1 LLELKTC
8 KKNLQF
14 IDSAE
19 WKSGEV
25 IPLPDYVQ
33 KAIKCADLSRVK
45 FRNWRLLDT
54 VDLTDAEKGMRLL
67 ETKCMIPGGNMV
79 GKPVRFMWWQEVIF
93 YLVLDLKP
101 KYLYISLARRNG
113 KTFLQAC
120 LILLYLVSF
129 LSEKNM
135 SLGSFALAREQA
147 GILFK
152 QLSDMIMLSPDI
164 KDLVRVIPSGKRV
177 IGLRTGADYV
187 AGSAEARSNLGRSIK
202 YLVLDEAGSLQGQ
215 NSEYLDMLRSSQG
228 SFDDATFACISTQ
241 SASDADFFS
250 VALDSATT
258 EQPKDTVAVLF
269 ETPKEFEIDDPEGWI
284 YSNPG
289 LGIFRSLEDM
299 KAQSSSAKRI
309 PAQASGFENL
319 CLNRRTAMVGRWLA
333 AEPYKACSG
342 APDFEVF
349 RNYPTA
355 IALDLS
361 SRVDLTAASIAA
373 RDEDGVV
380 HVFPFVFCPTV
391 GIEERQARDKAPYPQ
406 WCKDGYM
413 IPIGG
418 KTMDYEQICTYLRE
432 KLYDLGIYPQYVVF
446 DRWGITHFKKAA
458 LDVGFLQEAT
468 WVECGQG
475 YRDMS
480 PRCKGFETLILQ
492 EKVRHGAHPLYNM
505 SFSNSLVVMDPTGAI
520 KLDKSKSTQRIDPAI
535 SCVMAAFQ
543 VSEGS
548 IDTPFDVEAFI
559 V

>member
-1 LLELKTC
+1 MA
-8 KKNLQF
+8 KNLQF
-14 IDSAE
+14 IDQTE
-19 WKSGEV
+19 WKPGQE
-25 IPLPDYVQ
+25 IPIPEHVK
-33 KAIKCADLSRVK
+33 KAIRCADLTKVK
-45 FRNWRLLDT
+45 FRNWRPLDN
-54 VDLTDAEKGMRLL
+54 DKLTDAEKGMRLL
-67 ETKCMIPGGNMV
+67 ENKCFIPGGNMV
-79 GKPVRFMWWQEVIF
+79 GKPVLFMWWQEVIM
-93 YLVLDLKP
+93 YLVLDIKP
-101 KYLYISLARRNG
+101 KYIYISLARRNG

-129 LSEKNM
+129 LSEQNM

-147 GILFK
+147 AILHK

-164 KDLVRVIPSGKRV
+164 APLVRVIPSSKRA

-187 AGSAEARSNLGRSIK
+187 AGSAEAKSNLGRSIK

-228 SFDDATFACISTQ
+228 SYDDATFAAISTQ

-250 VALDSATT
+250 IALDSAAAD
-258 EQPKDTVAVLF
+258 QPKDTVAVLF

-289 LGIFRSLEDM
+289 IGVFRSYEDM
-299 KAQSSSAKRI
+299 RAQAESAKRI

-333 AEPYKACSG
+333 PDPYKACSG
-342 APDFEVF
+342 EPDFDVF
-349 RNYPTA
+349 RNNTTA

-361 SRVDLTAASIAA
+361 SRNDLTAAVIAA
-373 RDEDGVV
+373 KDDSGIV
-380 HVFPFVFCPTV
+380 HVYPFVFCPTIGV
-391 GIEERQARDKAPYPQ
+391 EDRQARDKAPYVQ
-406 WCKDGYM
+406 WIKDGYL

-418 KTMDYEQICTYLRE
+418 KTMDYEQISTYLRD
-432 KLYDLGIYPQYVVF
+432 KLYDLNIHPSYVVF

-458 LDVGFLQEAT
+458 QDVGFLQEAI
-468 WVECGQG
+468 WQECGQG

-492 EKVRHGAHPLYNM
+492 ERVRHGAHPLFNM
-505 SFSNSLVVMDPTGAI
+505 SFSNAISIMDPTGAI

-535 SCVMAAFQ
+535 ACVMAAFQ
-543 VSEGS
+543 VSDGAVDDV
-548 IDTPFDVEAFI
+548 IDIDAMI
-559 V
+559 G

>member
-1 LLELKTC
+1 MDFSLS
-8 KKNLQF
+8 KNLQF
-14 IDSAE
+14 IDPAE
-19 WKSGEV
+19 WKPGQV
-25 IPLPDYVQ
+25 IPLPDHVK
-33 KAIKCADLSRVK
+33 KAIKCADLSKVK
-45 FRNWRLLDT
+45 FRNWRPLDT
-54 VDLTDAEKGMRLL
+54 SELTDAEKGMRLL

-79 GKPVRFMWWQEVIF
+79 GQAIKFMWWQEVIM
-93 YLVLDLKP
+93 YLVLDIKP

-164 KDLVRVIPSGKRV
+164 KELVRVIPSGKRV
-177 IGLRTGADYV
+177 TGLRTGADYV

-228 SFDDATFACISTQ
+228 SYDDATFAAISTQ
-241 SASDADFFS
+241 SSSDADFFS

-269 ETPKEFEIDDPEGWI
+269 ETPKEYEIDDPDGWI
-284 YSNPG
+284 FSNPG
-289 LGIFRSLEDM
+289 IGVFRSYEDM
-299 KAQSSSAKRI
+299 RAQAASAKRI

-342 APDFEVF
+342 KPDFDVF
-349 RNYPTA
+349 RNNTTA

-361 SRVDLTAASIAA
+361 SRNDLTAAVISAK
-373 RDEDGVV
+373 DENGIV

-391 GIEERQARDKAPYPQ
+391 GIEERQARDKAPYAQ
-406 WCKDGYM
+406 WCQDGLM

-418 KTMDYEQICTYLRE
+418 KTMDYEQISTYLRDR
-432 KLYDLGIYPQYVVF
+432 LYDLGIHPQYVVF
-446 DRWGITHFKKAA
+446 DRWSITHFKKAA
-458 LDVGFLQEAT
+458 QDVGFLQDAT
-468 WVECGQG
+468 WIECGQG
-475 YRDMS
+475 YKDMS
-480 PRCKGFETLILQ
+480 PRCKNFETLILL
-492 EKVRHGAHPLYNM
+492 EKVRHGSHPLLNLA
-505 SFSNSLVVMDPTGAI
+505 FSNAMSVMDPAGSI
-520 KLDKSKSTQRIDPAI
+520 KLDKSKSTQRIDAAI
-535 SCVMAAFQ
+535 ACVMSAFQ
-543 VSEGS
+543 VSEGN
-548 IDTPFDVEAFI
+548 TETEFDVGAMI
-559 V
+559 A